1 MAGTL
6 YSLDQLISA
15 IRLDIAAA
23 AQSAVPE
30 CTSSEYILNASSLV
44 PLHQPRVGLYAKGGA
59 HDIPSDFAT
68 HWATKDASG
77 DAAAPIQATV
87 EALLS
92 YPDDAH
98 RRIVQRAASRG
109 LVAAIQ
115 AVDGFK
121 YALSNAWGAKDK
133 DGERFSYV
141 CNDSVQNKE
150 RWANG
155 NARYRHK
162 PDAGERLVSRKP
174 TFDCKGSIGTKFS
187 ASGRSVIVHYR
198 HIAVHEKAA
207 LQVRRV
213 RSAQPG
219 YEGEGNQR
227 TESGLLQQLRGEE
240 AAYASPHITAV
251 EQRAVP
257 PVQSNTSRPLKR
269 KYDAFSA
276 PAAKQT
282 MRTPS
287 LADLLKQDQS
297 HHTASSNLGAVAIQ
311 KPQTT
316 VAYELPSW
324 LPVAIPPSPPPVP
337 RSMASRD
344 QQIRKPAN
352 TRPDQPRSSNA
363 QQHSLDPRLSLTWHN
378 PSAGSLENQPDHR
391 WQKKINSA
399 MQSQPRGQGLFMTL
413 KSRP

>member
-6 YSLDQLISA
+6 YSLDHLISA
-15 IRLDIAAA
+15 IRFDIAAA
-23 AQSAVPE
+23 AHSAVPE
-30 CTSSEYILNASSLV
+30 YTSAEYILDARSLV

-59 HDIPSDFAT
+59 HDIPSDFAS
-68 HWATKDASG
+68 HWTTQDASG
-77 DAAAPIQATV
+77 DVEAPLRATV

-92 YPDDAH
+92 YPDDGQ

-187 ASGRSVIVHYR
+187 ASGRCVVVHYR

-213 RSAQPG
+213 KSAEPRSVGQG
-219 YEGEGNQR
+219 DER
-227 TESGLLQQLRGEE
+227 VESGLLQQLRREE
-240 AAYASPHITAV
+240 AAYASPPITAA

-257 PVQSNTSRPLKR
+257 PIQSNTSRPLKR
-269 KYDAFSA
+269 KYDAYSA
-276 PAAKQT
+276 PPTQQT
-282 MRTPS
+282 PRNAS
-287 LADLLKQDQS
+287 LADLLKQDQPNRP
-297 HHTASSNLGAVAIQ
+297 ASSNSGSVAIT

-324 LPVAIPPSPPPVP
+324 LPTAMPPPPPP
-337 RSMASRD
+337 RPRPMPSRD
-344 QQIRKPAN
+344 QQMRTPAHA
-352 TRPDQPRSSNA
+352 RQSQPSNSDA
-363 QQHSLDPRLSLTWHN
+363 QQHGLDPRLSLTWHN
-378 PSAGSLENQPDHR
+378 PSSGSLENQPNHR
-391 WQKKINSA
+391 WQRKINHT
-399 MQSQPRGQGLFMTL
+399 MQAQPRGQGLFMTL